1 MRRMAVGCLLVLVAA
16 LSGCSGRF
24 VDFAPDEE
32 ALYEYP
38 LDEVWP
44 QVRTYFSSRGFIF
57 REAPGGAL
65 LETEWREEFMGS
77 RIAAYWHRY
86 LVVAK
91 PEGANRC
98 KLVITRE
105 TRSAN
110 KALKAPGSELL
121 WGVDGRTE
129 ENPSGLGSEM
139 SARLAMQNI
148 TGDNAVL
155 GESQQS
161 SRDMVL
167 EWKVFRGISPLLVQQ
182 AKKSSESPD
191 VVVTEE
197 ANIECGV
204 PILGLGKL
212 ARAGNVVLLG
222 ELHGTQQVP
231 HFVAQ
236 SACQVATQGI
246 PVTVGLEMPAVN
258 QERLVAFVSS
268 AGTEH
273 DWAKLM
279 ESPFWRSPFPD
290 GRNSEG
296 VVYLIEALRKLRSQG
311 LDVSVFAFDQ
321 PALRGDAREEAM
333 AAAVLKVASHSPKR
347 ALLVLS
353 ANLHPRQVKGLP
365 GDPDYRPMG
374 LRLAEQLPHVFSLDI
389 AYDSGTA
396 WICALN
402 QEEKLDCGV
411 KRTKG
416 EDNGDRYFVQL
427 FGGKNRHG
435 YHGFFY
441 VGAVSASLPAV
452 YHGAE
457 PAGGSRATVPG
468 PAPVHSP

>member
-1 MRRMAVGCLLVLVAA
+1 MRRMAFGCLLLLVAA
-16 LSGCSGRF
+16 LSGCAGRF

-32 ALYEYP
+32 AIYEYP
-38 LDEVWP
+38 IDEVWP
-44 QVRTYFSSRGFIF
+44 QVRTYFSSRGFVF
-57 REAPGGAL
+57 REASGGAQ

-77 RIAAYWHRY
+77 RISAYWHRY

-91 PEGANRC
+91 PDGAHRC

-105 TRSAN
+105 TRSMN
-110 KALKAPGSELL
+110 KALKAPGAELM
-121 WGVDGRTE
+121 WGVDGRTAD
-129 ENPSGLGSEM
+129 NPSGLGSQV
-139 SARLAMQNI
+139 SAQLAQQNVI
-148 TGDNAVL
+148 GDNAVL

-161 SRDMVL
+161 ARDMVL
-167 EWKVFRGISPLLVQQ
+167 EWKVFRNLSPLLMENAV
-182 AKKSSESPD
+182 KSSASPD
-191 VVVTEE
+191 VVVTE
-197 ANIECGV
+197 ASNIECGV

-212 ARAGNVVLLG
+212 ARAGNVMLLG

-231 HFVAQ
+231 HFMAQ
-236 SACQVATQGI
+236 STCQVATQGI
-246 PVTVGLEMPAVN
+246 PVTVGLEIPAVN
-258 QERLVAFVSS
+258 QERLENFVASQ
-268 AGTEH
+268 GTEH

-279 ESPFWRSPFPD
+279 ESPFWRSPYPD

-311 LDVSVFAFDQ
+311 LDVKVFAFDH
-321 PALRGDAREEAM
+321 PALQGDVREDAM
-333 AAAVLKVASHSPKR
+333 AATVQQVASQSSKR

-353 ANLHPRQVKGLP
+353 ANLHPRQVRGLP

-374 LRLAEQLPHVFSLDI
+374 LRLTSQLSNVYSLDI

-402 QEEKLDCGV
+402 QEEKLACGV
-411 KRTKG
+411 TRTKG
-416 EDNGDRYFVQL
+416 EDNGERYFVQL

-452 YHGAE
+452 YRGVE
-457 PAGGSRATVPG
+457 PAGGSQATVPD
-468 PAPVHSP
+468 ATTSN